1 MSIKEIA
8 NYIITHYPDSC
19 LAMNY
24 CKEYITDIS
33 LEECEDFFYYE
44 KLNFCGCGSP
54 STAKI
59 CIRDYLK
66 IVNDYHESKEDFKE
80 AYKQE
85 RDSLQKR
92 FGVTSTYDSELLLC
106 LAYTLDAA
114 GFTEHGSGIGSA
126 WLTKEGKMFLWL
138 LERNE
143 ELNEE
148 EDENIKEW

>member
-1 MSIKEIA
+1 MNIKEIA
-8 NYIITHYPDSC
+8 NYIINHYPDSC
-19 LAMNY
+19 LATNY
-24 CKEYITDIS
+24 RAGYITDPS
-33 LEECEDFFYYE
+33 AEECEEFFYYE
-44 KLNFCGCGSP
+44 RLKFCGCGSP

-66 IVNDYHESKEDFKE
+66 ILNDFFEGKEDFE
-80 AYKQE
+80 EQYKQE

-114 GFTEHGSGIGSA
+114 KFTEHGTGIGSA

-143 ELNEE
+143 DLC
-148 EDENIKEW
+148 EDEG